1 MSRGGCALSTPFAA
15 FHSGVSLLR
24 EKDQEAGKV
33 EHPFHFREFQAGFTA
48 SINVAGKS
56 SSWRIWGE
64 TLGGQDLDH
73 QFSWKLSTM
82 AHASY
87 RNTET

>member
-33 EHPFHFREFQAGFTA
+33 EHPFHFREFQVVSLCESFYSRMDFRMMPQRFGFCLR
-48 SINVAGKS
+48 
-56 SSWRIWGE
+56 WR
-64 TLGGQDLDH
+64 
-73 QFSWKLSTM
+73 
-82 AHASY
+82 
-87 RNTET
+87 